1 MNNHRAAFKPGNY
14 QKSALALHI
23 AEEHNEKLSDK
34 LVNFNLGIIKKVNRD
49 DLNMHEDIFIE
60 KFKARIVGLNRSRVS
75 GN

>member
-1 MNNHRAAFKPGNY
+1 MILICMRTYVSRN
-14 QKSALALHI
+14 I
-23 AEEHNEKLSDK
+23 AEEHNVNLSDK